1 MANGGGRMEGQKDRW
16 KDGQKDGRKNGCLEI
31 LLPPPCFTRH
41 RPFGAAAQK
50 EIKLNGVSFKSQ
62 SGGSKS
68 LIPVLKLK
76 SQSGGSN
83 PSLEAQIPAL
93 RLKSQP

>member
-1 MANGGGRMEGQKDRW
+1 MGGTDGRTEGQMEGW
-16 KDGQKDGRKNGCLEI
+16 TEGRTEERMSGNSP
-31 LLPPPCFTRH
+31 PPPCFTRH

-93 RLKSQP
+93 RLKFQS